1 MSSETQKQ
9 EMRDL
14 LYGFEK
20 HGVPRI
26 HLECLMW
33 FYENENKI
41 VDNET
46 LRGKQI
52 EGKSKKGYPFSARRP
67 IPPNDIVH
75 NHHYLHTGVR
85 GWYKPKGEKIIRYDE
100 QKREPVWEGQD
111 TFVQSLQTGTGE
123 SLEGYGKEIELDE
136 NSNWDRINYN
146 HNSKTKYYEITGGYI
161 SRCYGHKLPIGIIF
175 KQGPDKNKIMGLGE
189 ITNISQNQLDYT
201 LRPYHRFN
209 DKKNSQFQFEKNDF
223 DLIGSTTQED
233 ALYRNKRLGE
243 LRKEIKTYFK
253 YSYFEYYDSLRGKP
267 NNRVFTKGEKT
278 TYRGYS
284 WLSFWHGGK
293 DNFDTL
299 QYQIV
304 LTDVNPPLLSV
315 GVFLEGYAKNKKN
328 RIRIIEQLAEQKNQI
343 FNILK
348 QLSSKY
354 KISLKYDD
362 DKSKNKEWKISKF
375 GEDDLELI
383 INELSQT
390 PKSKLKIAQYFTES
404 EAVSLKTDV
413 VDKISKIFH
422 ELFSFEQCCIGNN
435 LLKKINS
442 EVSLD
447 EIANKILK
455 GPPEIAVEKNI
466 VLRILKHLESGKHV
480 ILVGAPGVGKT
491 MLSKRILEIYGKI
504 KTGEEYLPS
513 VATAEWSRYHV
524 IGGINL
530 QQDTW
535 NTGVV
540 SKAAE
545 SGKWLLIDEF
555 NRADINKAFGEM
567 FFAIEDKK
575 IPLTDEEQKIS
586 GKKEIIIPDEFRMI
600 GTMNDYDKNLLLT
613 ELSYGLITRFAFI
626 DIEPDKNK
634 EKESVKNQIITGNL
648 DIDNEDWE
656 NCKKEINNYFEF
668 VEKVRQIPRMIG
680 VRTTI
685 DILRYVIYSSKSND
699 GKASNNKVFLDE
711 ALCDYLLPQFD
722 RLDKNTIVETEKA
735 SKSLGTEKFTSGL
748 TKMKEDL
755 KKMSGILDD
764 QDD

>member
-1 MSSETQKQ
+1 MSVDKRKQ
-9 EMRDL
+9 NFIDN
-14 LYGFEK
+14 LYRFEEK
-20 HGVPRI
+20 GVSRTHI
-26 HLECLMW
+26 ECLIW
-33 FYENENKI
+33 FNENKNKI
-41 VDNET
+41 VNNDALQGE
-46 LRGKQI
+46 KVQ
-52 EGKSKKGYPFSARRP
+52 GKSKKGNSLNARKP
-67 IPPNDIVH
+67 IPPNNIVH
-75 NHHYLHTGVR
+75 NQHYIHAGIR
-85 GWYKPKGEKIIRYDE
+85 GWYKPKGQRITGYDKTKNTA
-100 QKREPVWEGQD
+100 QWEGEGM
-111 TFVQSLQTGTGE
+111 FVQSLQTGKSGSLKDYGE
-123 SLEGYGKEIELDE
+123 EIKYNKNGTLWEE
-136 NSNWDRINYN
+136 INYN
-146 HNSKTKYYEITGGYI
+146 HNPNSNYFEISGGYI
-161 SRCYGHKLPIGIIF
+161 DRCYKLKLPVGIIL
-175 KQGPDKNKIMGLGE
+175 KLKKGKNKIMGLGL
-189 ITNISQNQLDYT
+189 ITKISEDKLDYT
-201 LRPYHRFN
+201 IKPFEPYSQIDTQFQFVNKDFEKTGSTNKTDAKYRYDRFSELHKPLKSSLSTN
-209 DKKNSQFQFEKNDF
+209 FNNYNSFIGKWIIVKTVSPYTWLAFYEKEHDRYDGFQLQVYIEVDSVENKPMLNAGFRIEGKSKDKKNRNKILDVLSKKNQQTFEHLKNFPSDYHII
-223 DLIGSTTQED
+223 LKNKQED
-233 ALYRNKRLGE
+233 LDKDWDISTFTETDFYKYFIPNLDNKN
-243 LRKEIKTYFK
+243 T
-253 YSYFEYYDSLRGKP
+253 
-267 NNRVFTKGEKT
+267 
-278 TYRGYS
+278 
-284 WLSFWHGGK
+284 
-293 DNFDTL
+293 
-299 QYQIV
+299 QI
-304 LTDVNPPLLSV
+304 T
-315 GVFLEGYAKNKKN
+315 
-328 RIRIIEQLAEQKNQI
+328 
-343 FNILK
+343 
-348 QLSSKY
+348 
-354 KISLKYDD
+354 
-362 DKSKNKEWKISKF
+362 ISKKF
-375 GEDDLELI
+375 SQQDSIDLE
-383 INELSQT
+383 
-390 PKSKLKIAQYFTES
+390 
-404 EAVSLKTDV
+404 TDV
-413 VDKISKIFH
+413 VNEIS
-422 ELFSFEQCCIGNN
+422 SVFETFVPFVKFVNGENVSITN
-435 LLKKINS
+435 NS

-764 QDD
+764 EDD